1 MNEKAREKVER
12 DCHSRPPLAAA
23 DAFSATLPFLNE
35 DEGWGRGR
43 IVQGN
48 DRTKTAEEKV
58 YNKNSELAKQ
68 LLLPPAP
75 NSPNIYAV
83 SIAARQ
89 NLETDQ
95 EKSGIKR
102 L

>member
-1 MNEKAREKVER
+1 MNGKAREEVER
-12 DCHSRPPLAAA
+12 GCHSRPCLAAE

-35 DEGWGRGR
+35 DEGWGRGK
-43 IVQGN
+43 IVQGKN
-48 DRTKTAEEKV
+48 RTKTAEEGVPQK
-58 YNKNSELAKQ
+58 LAKQ
-68 LLLPPAP
+68 LLLLPAP

-95 EKSGIKR
+95 KNSDIKR